1 MVAFRRP
8 PIDLFL
14 SIPTQVIVQ
23 RDKEMTYLLHAFDFQ
38 ILPLKYPRKGR
49 GPPDRDSVLLKIS
62 PPLVC
67 FHFVMSQSFI
77 EHTHK
82 LV

>member
-1 MVAFRRP
+1 MEAFRRR

-14 SIPTQVIVQ
+14 SKPTQVIVQ
-23 RDKEMTYLLHAFDFQ
+23 RDKEMTYFLNVFDFQ
-38 ILPLKYPRKGR
+38 ILPLKYPRIGR
-49 GPPDRDSVLLKIS
+49 GPPDQDSVLSKIS

-67 FHFVMSQSFI
+67 FHFVMPPSFI

-82 LV
+82 LA